1 MDEDIEILRVALE
14 QLLAEQ
20 SVWTE
25 HELIEVLQQ
34 PPYELFEAD
43 ALRQPLSLF
52 QTHFLIFHCLYRIR
66 CDWLASAQANLTI
79 NTLRIEKLPW
89 QAGESGLQQRDP
101 LADYYLDLTELT
113 GTDEA
118 GVEALLN
125 DFWDTMSG
133 ARVQQNTMA
142 FEAAC
147 ELMDVSPPLCQQTL
161 KRQYRRLIHRH
172 HPDKGGSLKK
182 MQDLK
187 KAYTTLVQTVSVV

>member
-14 QLLAEQ
+14 QLLTER
-20 SVWTE
+20 SMWTE
-25 HELIEVLQQ
+25 HELIEVLQA

-52 QTHFLIFHCLYRIR
+52 QTHFLIFHCRYRIR
-66 CDWLASAQANLTI
+66 CDWLAAAKADLEI
-79 NTLRIEKLPW
+79 NTLRIQTLPW
-89 QAGESGLQQRDP
+89 QAGESGLQQQDP
-101 LADYYLDLTELT
+101 LADYYLDLTQLT

-125 DFWDTMSG
+125 DFWDNMSAGRRGGQETMD
-133 ARVQQNTMA
+133 
-142 FEAAC
+142 FESAC
-147 ELMDVSPPLCQQTL
+147 ELMDVAPPLCQQTL

-182 MQDLK
+182 MQDVK
-187 KAYTTLVQTVSVV
+187 KAYHTLARQM